1 VTAATLPRLEGRHRV
16 TFLGVLHAEWI
27 KLWSVRSTRWSLL
40 IALVL
45 TIGLPLLVSAII
57 ASHWDQHSHS
67 DFNPLDPVLVGPG
80 LAQLPIGVLGVLVI
94 TAEYS
99 TGMIRASLT
108 AVPKRLPVLWAK
120 ALVFAVVTFVLMLPA
135 ILIAFFAS
143 QSILSAHVS
152 YSLGHP
158 GVTRVV
164 FGSMVYLAVTG
175 ALCVGLGAI
184 VRNTAGSI
192 VLFAALFFV
201 VPPLMNVLPQN
212 WNNAISQYLPANAG
226 TSLMNLTHSA
236 HQLRPWPGFAVYVG
250 YTLLSLAIAAAVL
263 MRRDA

>member
-1 VTAATLPRLEGRHRV
+1 MTVAAIPRLEGRSRV
-16 TFLGVLHAEWI
+16 TFFGILRSEWI

-57 ASHWDQHSHS
+57 ASHWSEHSHNN
-67 DFNPLDPVLVGPG
+67 FNPLDPVLVGPG

-120 ALVFAVVTFVLMLPA
+120 AIVFAAVTFVLMLPA

-143 QSILSAHVS
+143 QAILSAHIS

-158 GVTRVV
+158 GVIRVV
-164 FGSMVYLAVTG
+164 FGGMLYLAVLG

-192 VLFAALFFV
+192 VLFAAIFFV

-212 WNNAISQYLPANAG
+212 WNNAISQYLPENAG
-226 TSLMNLTHSA
+226 TSLMNLTHSS
-236 HQLRPWPGFAVYVG
+236 HSLTPWPGFAVFVG
-250 YTLLSLAIAAAVL
+250 YTLVALAVAAVVL
-263 MRRDA
+263 KRRDA